1 MKFCICAEFLD
12 TKLSEGQ
19 ILRLPKVSQPKHSS
33 KQDMYSI
40 VIMVNYIPP
49 FNFVYKLQCFQGYFR
64 RKINK
69 HRVLVLNLVETSKE
83 YLIFIDLKIL
93 KPGLLPFR
101 DCLLLLNKHFVRS
114 LCATRVREH

>member
-33 KQDMYSI
+33 KQDMYYI

-49 FNFVYKLQCFQGYFR
+49 FNFFYKLQCFQGYFR
-64 RKINK
+64 QKINK

-83 YLIFIDLKIL
+83 YLIFIDLKIPETRFAAIQRL
-93 KPGLLPFR
+93 
-101 DCLLLLNKHFVRS
+101 FV
-114 LCATRVREH
+114 TFE